1 VGAKMAEWEEKE
13 GGGTRPSMRTIHHQS
28 SPVTL
33 WTTLPLSRQSRDGRR
48 TNQLSRLLSLLLLLL
63 LLLLFTT
70 ILPSCQLVIQPGPP
84 FQLIPWTTTT
94 TTTTIHRFLVSSS
107 SFTWWWLL
115 SVDFVSQL
123 FLRGF
128 GRDVLVDWVN
138 GFHGKCKSFPVW
150 AYPVRFYLTHIV
162 LLVFIVVPFVLLK
175 LDHKARGECQEHGL
189 TFFVFWIQ
197 VTTTIVRIFKH
208 P

>member
-1 VGAKMAEWEEKE
+1 MAEWEEKE

-94 TTTTIHRFLVSSS
+94 TTTIHRFLVSSS
-107 SFTWWWLL
+107 FPWWWLL

-138 GFHGKCKSFPVW
+138 GFHGKISKLSSVGLPSSIL
-150 AYPVRFYLTHIV
+150 PNTHSSPRV
-162 LLVFIVVPFVLLK
+162 HCCAF
-175 LDHKARGECQEHGL
+175 C
-189 TFFVFWIQ
+189 
-197 VTTTIVRIFKH
+197 TIEIGS
-208 P
+208 